1 MVVTRG
7 EDTVFLGLQS
17 TLGAAFGATGA
28 VVHIIAVEPFVDGF
42 TADAEATG
50 KLADVGLWLAGES
63 NEFCTL
69 FFHSEGSPGHGI
81 FRQLGRVKCYPCLR
95 TPLPMWTVYTLPFG
109 DALNT
114 RASG

>member
-50 KLADVGLWLAGES
+50 EFTDIGTGLRA
-63 NEFCTL
+63 
-69 FFHSEGSPGHGI
+69 
-81 FRQLGRVKCYPCLR
+81 RVTSSVRCSF
-95 TPLPMWTVYTLPFG
+95 TVRGLQGMGFSV
-109 DALNT
+109 N
-114 RASG
+114 